1 MEKQYFESFDNKT
14 IPYLFFESKREKYKN
29 SVDKIRI
36 LLYNT
41 DINKE
46 RTAQS
51 II

>member
-1 MEKQYFESFDNKT
+1 MNSVKT
-14 IPYLFFESKREKYKN
+14 KKTDDKILNLENQRKYKN